1 MMRTYEEIA
10 AIIAKADDKL
20 FDTLT
25 DDAFDSFHDENARER
40 FLATLAT
47 IGITED
53 EFWIWDAE

>member
-10 AIIAKADDKL
+10 AIMAEADDKL

-25 DDAFDSFHDENARER
+25 DDAFDSLHDEYARER
-40 FLATLAT
+40 FLATLAI

-53 EFWIWDAE
+53 EFWMWDAE